1 MAAIFLWLHTEGGK
15 LKHRNAVL
23 QVETFKLKLESFHS
37 FFSNWKKNGWPKENS
52 DFKVKQLTVD
62 NGI

>member
-37 FFSNWKKNGWPKENS
+37 FFIDQKLKKKWVAQGKFRFQGKTANGK
-52 DFKVKQLTVD
+52 
-62 NGI
+62 

>member
-37 FFSNWKKNGWPKENS
+37 FFIDQKLKKKMGGPRKIQIS
-52 DFKVKQLTVD
+52 R
-62 NGI
+62 